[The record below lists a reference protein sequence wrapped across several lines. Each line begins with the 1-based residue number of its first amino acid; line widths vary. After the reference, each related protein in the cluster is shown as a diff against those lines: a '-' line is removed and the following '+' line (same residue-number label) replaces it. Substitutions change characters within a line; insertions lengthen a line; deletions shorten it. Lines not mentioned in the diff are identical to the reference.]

1 MMGMRTLGIVVL
13 ADEAYYI
20 PRCDLSN
27 RPGSSNLVPLVKQ
40 GAAQTPRMAD
50 SIDDTTREY
59 LASQAGFES
68 ATRCLE
74 VICL

>member
-1 MMGMRTLGIVVL
+1 
-13 ADEAYYI
+13 
-20 PRCDLSN
+20 
-27 RPGSSNLVPLVKQ
+27 
-40 GAAQTPRMAD
+40 MAD

-59 LASQAGFES
+59 LAFQAGFGS

>member
-1 MMGMRTLGIVVL
+1 
-13 ADEAYYI
+13 
-20 PRCDLSN
+20 
-27 RPGSSNLVPLVKQ
+27 
-40 GAAQTPRMAD
+40 MAG
-50 SIDDTTREY
+50 SIDDTSREY